1 MDGWKY
7 AYHFRS
13 ASVEPLSQQTK
24 FKYAQTVVSQIR
36 SEDWFVTIDLKGIHP
51 YLHPSHSQGVP
62 EVCFLGRSLPI
73 SGSSLR
79 PSTLNLH
86 FYKVC
91 GCSVSS
97 AVATRHPYTQ
107 LHKKRNDWLI
117 LAQSEQMSRCCSRSH
132 KSVGVKT
139 ERQEECAFSITEN
152 HLSWCGMVWDSTTKC
167 SPCDLLSQAGVYN
180 PRPGDIE
187 VVGVAPDGVQLI
199 ASGLSTEVVET
210 ILQYRALSMR
220 KLYALKWTLFTSWCG
235 DCQLDPV
242 NCQIGTVLEFLQAR
256 LSVGLTHSTLEVYMV
271 AIRPSTPLLV
281 GNQWVQ
287 LHVCSRG

>member
-24 FKYAQTVVSQIR
+24 VKYAQTVVSQIR
-36 SEDWFVTIDLKGIHP
+36 SEDWFVTIDIKGIHP
-51 YLHPSHSQGVP
+51 YLHPSHSQGVH

-79 PSTLNLH
+79 PSTLTLH

-107 LHKKRNDWLI
+107 LHRKINDWLI
-117 LAQSEQMSRCCSRSH
+117 LAQSE
-132 KSVGVKT
+132 
-139 ERQEECAFSITEN
+139 
-152 HLSWCGMVWDSTTKC
+152 HLSWCGMVWNSTTKC

-210 ILQYRALSMR
+210 ILQYRAPPTR
-220 KLYALKWTLFTSWCG
+220 KLYAL
-235 DCQLDPV
+235 
-242 NCQIGTVLEFLQAR
+242 E
-256 LSVGLTHSTLEVYMV
+256 
-271 AIRPSTPLLV
+271 
-281 GNQWVQ
+281 
-287 LHVCSRG
+287 

>member
-1 MDGWKY
+1 M
-7 AYHFRS
+7 YHFRS
-13 ASVEPLSQQTK
+13 PSVEPLSQQTEVK
-24 FKYAQTVVSQIR
+24 DAQTVVSQIR

-73 SGSSLR
+73 SGSFLR

-117 LAQSEQMSRCCSRSH
+117 LAQSEQMSR
-132 KSVGVKT
+132 
-139 ERQEECAFSITEN
+139 
-152 HLSWCGMVWDSTTKC
+152 SW
-167 SPCDLLSQAGVYN
+167 VYN

-210 ILQYRALSMR
+210 ILQYRALSTR
-220 KLYALKWTLFTSWCG
+220 KLYAL
-235 DCQLDPV
+235 
-242 NCQIGTVLEFLQAR
+242 E
-256 LSVGLTHSTLEVYMV
+256 
-271 AIRPSTPLLV
+271 
-281 GNQWVQ
+281 
-287 LHVCSRG
+287 

>member
-1 MDGWKY
+1 MVPPHQRESGFYSRCFIVPKKDGWY

-24 FKYAQTVVSQIR
+24 VKYAQTVVSQIR

-79 PSTLNLH
+79 PSTLTPH

-91 GCSVSS
+91 GCSVRS

-107 LHKKRNDWLI
+107 LHRKINDWLI

-139 ERQEECAFSITEN
+139 EVCFLYYREPLI
-152 HLSWCGMVWDSTTKC
+152 LVWY
-167 SPCDLLSQAGVYN
+167 GV
-180 PRPGDIE
+180 GFDHKM
-187 VVGVAPDGVQLI
+187 
-199 ASGLSTEVVET
+199 
-210 ILQYRALSMR
+210 LSM
-220 KLYALKWTLFTSWCG
+220 
-235 DCQLDPV
+235 
-242 NCQIGTVLEFLQAR
+242 
-256 LSVGLTHSTLEVYMV
+256 
-271 AIRPSTPLLV
+271 
-281 GNQWVQ
+281 
-287 LHVCSRG
+287 